1 MSPEIGRKYPKDDPE
16 IVAALMRERESFGL
30 TEPHHEPSSKREII
44 DVAGPDTYGS
54 VNSIPSQARPQE
66 DIQNG

>member
-1 MSPEIGRKYPKDDPE
+1 MSPEIGRKYSKDDPE

-30 TEPHHEPSSKREII
+30 TEPYREPSSKREII

-54 VNSIPSQARPQE
+54 VNFAPSQAQPQE